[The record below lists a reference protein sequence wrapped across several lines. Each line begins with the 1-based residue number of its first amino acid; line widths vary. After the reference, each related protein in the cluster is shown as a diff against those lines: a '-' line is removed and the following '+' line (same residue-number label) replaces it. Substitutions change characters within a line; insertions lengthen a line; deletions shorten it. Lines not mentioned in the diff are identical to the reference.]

1 MAGNHR
7 EVVELRIP
15 SRTEHLS
22 IVNRVAEELAAQLSM
37 SEDDR
42 DAVATSVIEAATN
55 AIQHGNRNDAAKTVT
70 VRFVVSPGRLEVVVT
85 DEGKGFDPSLVD
97 DPLKP
102 ENLLRER
109 GRGLFLIRAFMDDVQ
124 YSPGER
130 GTVVRLVKH
139 LRRPSARRE
148 AGR

>member
-7 EVVELRIP
+7 DVVEIRIP
-15 SRTEHLS
+15 SRTEHLA
-22 IVNRVAEELAAQLSM
+22 IVNRVAEELAEQLAM

-55 AIQHGNRNDAAKTVT
+55 AIQHGNRNDATKTVT
-70 VRFVVSPGRLEVVVT
+70 VRFVTTPGRLEVVVT
-85 DEGKGFDPSLVD
+85 DEGSGFDPSTVA
-97 DPLKP
+97 DPLQP

-109 GRGLFLIRAFMDDVQ
+109 GRGLFLIRAFMDDVV
-124 YSPGER
+124 YSPSER
-130 GTVVRLVKH
+130 GTVVHLVKRF
-139 LRRPSARRE
+139 RRTPARRE